1 MEEGWLQEK
10 IFECF
15 FFYLNARLMYDFR
28 VTVSIFLFVLII

>member
-1 MEEGWLQEK
+1 MVARENLRV
-10 IFECF
+10 F